1 MTSFDGRLRLLGH
14 TGFPLGV
21 EVDLSGERLT
31 VRAGDTEVADWS
43 LDEITISA
51 LPDGFHIKAEGEEVV
66 LNLIDAERFADEIGL

>member
-51 LPDGFHIKAEGEEVV
+51 LPDGFHINAEGEDVV
-66 LNLIDAERFADEIGL
+66 FNLIDAERFADEIGL